1 MAYNPKRPRPVLDDD
16 EAPVEALIADEDVV
30 EDPVAVEGERQVI
43 DLADRIGS
51 DEQPAERP
59 EVRAAESAST
69 GPASTSPASTGPATT
84 GPATDARPAADARPS
99 AAAASSTVAP
109 PSSSR
114 EGSNVPVAPAP
125 TEETANRAV
134 AVATG
139 AVAIITLIVLL
150 LLRRRSRQQ

>member
-16 EAPVEALIADEDVV
+16 EAPVEALIADEDMV

-69 GPASTSPASTGPATT
+69 GPASTSPA
-84 GPATDARPAADARPS
+84 ADARPP